1 MNKHVL
7 VTGAGSGIGL
17 EVSKRLLAD
26 GYTPLLVGRNLEKLK
41 VASKH
46 LEDAMYL
53 SSDLSTPSCFD
64 DIRKFISDVTDLN
77 LVGLVNN
84 AGAIK
89 YGSFE
94 KANSSDFEFHFKT
107 NVMSAIYCTKA
118 VLSELKKTKGSIV
131 NISSTLGLKPI
142 ENTSGYSVSKS
153 AMNCL
158 TQSLALELSSYK
170 IRVNALCPGI
180 VNTPIHKETQSQ
192 FEDWSGA
199 LKSAQP
205 LGRVGEPNDVASA
218 VSFFISDT
226 SSWITG
232 TLLPVD
238 GGILLNG

>member
-17 EVSKRLLAD
+17 EVSKKLLAD
-26 GYTPLLVGRNLEKLK
+26 GYTPLLVGRSLEKLEA
-41 VASKH
+41 ASKQ
-46 LEDAMYL
+46 LKNALYL
-53 SSDLSTPSCFD
+53 SCDLSTPLAFEE
-64 DIRKFISDVTDLN
+64 IKEFIADVSDLN

-84 AGAIK
+84 AGAIE
-89 YGSFE
+89 YSSFE
-94 KANSSDFEFHFKT
+94 DADFKNFDFHFKT

-118 VLSELKKTKGSIV
+118 SLNELKKTKGSIV

-158 TQSLALELSSYK
+158 TQSLALELSHYK
-170 IRVNALCPGI
+170 IRVNAVCPGI

-192 FEDWSGA
+192 LENWSDT
-199 LKSAQP
+199 LKDAQP
-205 LGRVGEPNDVASA
+205 LGRVGEPKDVASA
-218 VSFFISDT
+218 VNFFISES
-226 SSWITG
+226 SSWATG
-232 TLLPVD
+232 TLLPID